1 MVYVT
6 HDQTEAMTMADRV
19 VLMRDGRVEQNG
31 PPEELYSRPATSF
44 TARFIGTP
52 PMNLI
57 ARGGRLIGIRPSIS
71 GSCRRT
77 VIRRA

>member
-31 PPEELYSRPATSF
+31 APEELYSRPATPLRHASSV
-44 TARFIGTP
+44 
-52 PMNLI
+52 
-57 ARGGRLIGIRPSIS
+57 RLR
-71 GSCRRT
+71 
-77 VIRRA
+77 